1 MTVQGRVA
9 RILLLALPS
18 LALLLAASAAA
29 TSDTTI
35 GFDGLA
41 GGAVVTNQYASAGM
55 TFGRA
60 SDYGLS
66 LGNSDCGP
74 PQAIANP
81 ADARSAPNVVSA
93 PRCSASDSSSV
104 GTFAA
109 LSFAR
114 KAVSAYVGTASGV
127 VGVKAIMIGYDSSGT
142 FVAFTPQT
150 PIGAGAH
157 TLLSISRPTADI
169 VYVAIYLE
177 GVVGGGTPLLIDDM
191 STDNSAAPLIA
202 TGKAFSAVA
211 GSSFSTVVGHLTDGD
226 VTAVASD
233 YGVSLNWGDGQVST
247 GSVSPPRVAASI
259 SRARTPMR
267 RSDQT
272 R

>member
-1 MTVQGRVA
+1 MTR
-9 RILLLALPS
+9 
-18 LALLLAASAAA
+18 
-29 TSDTTI
+29 
-35 GFDGLA
+35 
-41 GGAVVTNQYASAGM
+41 
-55 TFGRA
+55 
-60 SDYGLS
+60 
-66 LGNSDCGP
+66 
-74 PQAIANP
+74 
-81 ADARSAPNVVSA
+81 
-93 PRCSASDSSSV
+93 SSV

-109 LSFAR
+109 LSFTR
-114 KAVSAYVGTASGV
+114 KAVSAYVGTAAGV

-211 GSSFSTVVGHLTDGD
+211 GSPFSTVVGHLTDGD
-226 VTAVASD
+226 VTSVASD
-233 YGVSLNWGDGQVST
+233 YGVSLNWGDGHVST
-247 GSVSPPRVAASI
+247 GSVSAALGGGFDLKGTHTYATVGSDTVALSVTKIIAS
-259 SRARTPMR
+259 SCPLGVDRPGEDQRHRLRAGAG
-267 RSDQT
+267 
-272 R
+272 